1 MRGGR
6 LESVREK
13 IEEIQKSIIT
23 CLLVAHAIIF
33 SPSCDWENGPEN
45 RTKSQI
51 LFFDMFSALRGDLY
65 IFGRGFAQIRGFPH
79 YLSSESTKNAVNI
92 IFEKSTAKKHVIHR
106 LWVFLQ
112 PKNIQFSASSRRFLI
127 LCPLPSPRIPSHTQN
142 TKLEIEISQNLNYIF
157 YFFLHKSL
165 LVL

>member
-13 IEEIQKSIIT
+13 IAEIQKSIIT

-92 IFEKSTAKKHVIHR
+92 IFEKSTAKKHSI
-106 LWVFLQ
+106 WVFLQ
-112 PKNIQFSASSRRFLI
+112 PKSIQFSASSRRYLI
-127 LCPLPSPRIPSHTQN
+127 FCSPSHPLPSPPTLKTQN
-142 TKLEIEISQNLNYIF
+142 LKSR
-157 YFFLHKSL
+157 FLKI
-165 LVL
+165 